1 MLNEFGDFL
10 LWMRPAFSRLA
21 TWRWF
26 TIVCAGFVTRT
37 DFFGVSSI
45 IRALNLSPRCYELI
59 LHFFHSTAWSV
70 DTLAARWIKWLATR
84 ERGVE
89 VNGRLVVIGDHT
101 KTPRDGRKIPAMT
114 TLHQESE
121 TGSKPSYFRGHHW
134 GCVAMLTQAGRKFCS
149 MPLEA
154 RIQEGN
160 AGDDD
165 RKSVPK
171 TIQLVQMAQ
180 RLCARM
186 QRKAYFVLDAYFS
199 VGPVFKQAARER
211 RDGEQQVHILTRAK
225 KNIVAYIPAPEPREM
240 KRGRKKKYGRKL
252 KLMTIFDAKAKC
264 YQWRTLEME
273 LYGRQEKVRCL
284 VLDLLW
290 KPTKG
295 MIRFVL
301 VESSR
306 GRMILMSSDLTIA
319 PVDAIRLYCHRI
331 TIETMFDVLKNTL
344 GGLGYHFW
352 SSHLSPASR
361 KPRKNSG
368 AEQTTSNAKA
378 TENTLAAIE
387 KFVNAQLCV
396 LGTLQL
402 IAKKHAHEAR
412 TKARCWL
419 RTTTHNTPSEFVT
432 RLGLKNSL
440 ENNLSGFGKNW
451 ITRLIQNHREIAR
464 EDALDKEAA

>member
-1 MLNEFGDFL
+1 MLNEFADFL
-10 LWMRPAFSRLA
+10 LWMRPAFSRRA

-26 TIVCAGFVTRT
+26 TIVCAGFATRT

-45 IRALNLSPRCYELI
+45 IRALNLTPGCYELI

-70 DTLAARWIKWLATR
+70 DTLAARWLDWLAQK

-101 KTPRDGRKIPAMT
+101 KTPRDGRKIPALT

-134 GCVAMLTQAGRKFCS
+134 GCVAMLAQTGRKFCS
-149 MPLEA
+149 TPLEA

-160 AGDDD
+160 AGGDD

-186 QRKAYFVLDAYFS
+186 QRKAYFILDAYFS

-225 KNIVAYIPAPEPREM
+225 KNIVAYLPPPKPRKK

-252 KLMTIFDAKAKC
+252 KLMKIFDAKAKC
-264 YQWRTLEME
+264 YDWETLETD

-284 VLDLLW
+284 ALDLLW
-290 KPTKG
+290 KPTKD

-319 PVDAIRLYCHRI
+319 PVDAIRLYCHRV

-361 KPRKNSG
+361 KPRKNTD

-387 KFVNAQLCV
+387 KFVNVQLCV
-396 LGTLQL
+396 LGMLQL
-402 IAKKHAHEAR
+402 IAKNHTLEAR

-419 RTTTHNTPSEFVT
+419 RTSARDTPSEFVT
-432 RLGLKNSL
+432 RLGLKNAL
-440 ENNLSGFGKNW
+440 ENNSSGFGKNW
-451 ITRLIQNHREIAR
+451 ITRLIQSHREMAR
-464 EDALDKEAA
+464 ENAVEKEAA